1 MSKLLSSLFFVLLVF
16 SGCVSQSQPQATA
29 YKSSVP
35 SWILNPNQDGK
46 SGAVGS
52 SMRTYDQKMSTQ
64 RKLAI
69 TRALDELSL
78 QKGVK
83 VQMHLTK
90 QESYKNGRG
99 NSNLDVEAS
108 YQTQNTIT
116 AHIEE
121 VYQDNRSGELFI
133 WMVMD

>member
-1 MSKLLSSLFFVLLVF
+1 MLKLFSSLLVILF
-16 SGCVSQSQPQATA
+16 IFTGCNSQPAPKTTT
-29 YKSSVP
+29 VP

-46 SGAVGS
+46 NGAVGS
-52 SMRTYDQKMSTQ
+52 SMRTYDQKTSTQ

-78 QKGVK
+78 QQGVK
-83 VQMHLTK
+83 VEMSLKK
-90 QESYKNGRG
+90 QENYKNGSG
-99 NSNLDVEAS
+99 NTQMNVDAS
-108 YQTQNTIT
+108 YKANSKIT

-121 VYQDNRSGELFI
+121 VYQDKISGELFI

>member
-1 MSKLLSSLFFVLLVF
+1 MLKLFSSLLVILF
-16 SGCVSQSQPQATA
+16 IFAGCNSQPAPKTTT
-29 YKSSVP
+29 VP

-46 SGAVGS
+46 NGAVGS
-52 SMRTYDQKMSTQ
+52 SMRTYDQKTSTQ

-78 QKGVK
+78 QQGVK
-83 VQMHLTK
+83 VEMSLKK
-90 QESYKNGRG
+90 QENYKNGSG
-99 NSNLDVEAS
+99 NTQMNVDAS
-108 YQTQNTIT
+108 YKANSKIT

-121 VYQDNRSGELFI
+121 VYQDKISGELFI